1 MDLIPVLLLILGFVI
16 LIKGADWLVEG
27 AVSIARTFNISELAI
42 GLTIVAFGTSAPE
55 LIVNVMSSIEG
66 YNELSY
72 GNIIGSNN
80 FNLLFILGIS
90 GIIYPLAVQRQTVRY
105 EIPMSLLCAVI
116 LFFLVNDKMLYGG
129 ESMLTRFDSLI
140 LLILFA
146 GFLYYIYKSMSAEP
160 TGVEDTRVLL
170 PTWKSVLFIVL
181 GLTGLVFGGK
191 LVVDQAVIMAKSFG
205 LSEKFIGLTIVAC
218 GTSLPELATSV
229 VAAIKKNT
237 DIAIGNVIG
246 SNIFN
251 ILFILGITGMIQ
263 PIPYNEVMNFDI
275 GVLVVGTI
283 GLYIFMFTLKHKMLD
298 RWEAILMLAS
308 YFVYLAYLIIRN

>member
-27 AVSIARTFNISELAI
+27 AVSVARTFNISELAI

-90 GIIYPLAVQRQTVRY
+90 GIIYPLTVQRQTVRY

-116 LFFLVNDKMLYGG
+116 LFLLVNDRMLYGG

-146 GFLYYIYKSMSAEP
+146 GFLYYIYRSMSAEP
-160 TGVEDTRVLL
+160 TGIEDTRVVL
-170 PTWKSVLFIVL
+170 PKWKSILFIVL
-181 GLTGLVFGGK
+181 GLTGLVLGGK
-191 LVVDQAVIMAKSFG
+191 IVVDQAVILAKNFG

-229 VAAIKKNT
+229 VAAIKKNS
-237 DIAIGNVIG
+237 DIAIGNVVG

-251 ILFILGITGMIQ
+251 ILFILGVTGMIQ
-263 PIPYNEVMNFDI
+263 PIPYYEVLNFDI

-283 GLYIFMFTLKHKMLD
+283 GLFIFMFTLKHKMLD
-298 RWEAILMLAS
+298 RWEAILMLVS
-308 YFVYLAYLIIRN
+308 YFVYLGYLIIRN